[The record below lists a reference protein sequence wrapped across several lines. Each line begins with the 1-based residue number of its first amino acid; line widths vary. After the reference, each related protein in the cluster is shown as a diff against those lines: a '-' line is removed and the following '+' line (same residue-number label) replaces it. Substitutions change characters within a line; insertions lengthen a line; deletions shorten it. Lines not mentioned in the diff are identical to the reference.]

1 MGSKV
6 EKPEEKSTQDVLF
19 ETIFEFKMQ
28 AKQLAKE
35 SKKADREKEVMIEK
49 VKTAFSNNKPEAA
62 KLYAQDAIRKRNEAI
77 KYEQLSYKLEA
88 VHSKLKSAYQA
99 QKLNDNI
106 NGMVTQMAGA
116 VKTMDLEKI
125 SENMSNFEKIF
136 DDLDA
141 NTQLMDKAME
151 NIDAGSYEDQDVNTL
166 IMQVA
171 QANNIELSE
180 QFNDIKKN
188 HDPLKVNAMKEKM
201 NN

>member
-49 VKTAFSNNKPEAA
+49 VKNAFSNNKPEAA

-125 SENMSNFEKIF
+125 SENMT
-136 DDLDA
+136 A
-141 NTQLMDKAME
+141 NTLLGE
-151 NIDAGSYEDQDVNTL
+151 TL
-166 IMQVA
+166 T
-171 QANNIELSE
+171 
-180 QFNDIKKN
+180 QFSDF
-188 HDPLKVNAMKEKM
+188 
-201 NN
+201 

>member
-1 MGSKV
+1 M
-6 EKPEEKSTQDVLF
+6 
-19 ETIFEFKMQ
+19 
-28 AKQLAKE
+28 
-35 SKKADREKEVMIEK
+35 
-49 VKTAFSNNKPEAA
+49 
-62 KLYAQDAIRKRNEAI
+62 
-77 KYEQLSYKLEA
+77 
-88 VHSKLKSAYQA
+88 
-99 QKLNDNI
+99 
-106 NGMVTQMAGA
+106 A
-116 VKTMDLEKI
+116 VKTMNLEKI

>member
-1 MGSKV
+1 MGNKP
-6 EKPEEKSTQDVLF
+6 EKKEEKSTQDVLF

-35 SKKADREKEVMIEK
+35 SKKADREKEVMVEK
-49 VKTAFSNNKPEAA
+49 IKQAFSNNKPEAA

-77 KYEQLSYKLEA
+77 KYEQLSLKLEA

-106 NGMVTQMAGA
+106 NGMVSQMAGA

-171 QANNIELSE
+171 QANNIELAES
-180 QFNDIKKN
+180 FNDIKKN